1 MTALPASGA
10 TEIVWLNPSWFGY
23 PVASWQPVTWW
34 PYSLAKHA
42 SSPVEGLY
50 LHWYSSANT
59 LISSSMQSDSTRPLV
74 AKAPGNA
81 AFVRPAVRL
90 KATGFFTLGLSV
102 LALGDTAADLL
113 AAGASLPVGEGSP
126 SFSITAYRN
135 VATPENGYYRDIA
148 LDLVE
153 VTSNAVG

>member
-1 MTALPASGA
+1 MTSLPASGT
-10 TEIVWLNPSWFGY
+10 TEVVWLNPSWFGY
-23 PVASWQPVTWW
+23 PVVSGQPVTWW

-42 SSPVEGLY
+42 SAPAEGIY
-50 LHWYSSANT
+50 LHWYSTANT
-59 LISSSMQSDSTRPLV
+59 LISSSAQSDLTRPLV
-74 AKAPGNA
+74 ATAPNDA

-90 KATGFFTLGLSV
+90 KTKGFFTLGLSV
-102 LALGDTAADLL
+102 LTLGNTAAALL

-126 SFSITAYRN
+126 GFSITGYRN